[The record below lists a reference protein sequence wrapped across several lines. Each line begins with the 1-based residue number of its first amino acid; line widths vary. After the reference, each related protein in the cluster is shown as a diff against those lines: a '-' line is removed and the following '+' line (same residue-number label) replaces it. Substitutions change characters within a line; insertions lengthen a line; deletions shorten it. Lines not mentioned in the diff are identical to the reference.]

1 MYDCDSVSHALL
13 LIRNILHAPE
23 RPSQTLQS
31 TDASIQP
38 GTNNSQAPSQSHEYS
53 TVVCSQQ
60 KRLLWN
66 LFAQGLDR
74 LLINLLT
81 SPHKVQKRH

>member
-31 TDASIQP
+31 TDAPIQP
-38 GTNNSQAPSQSHEYS
+38 GTNSSQAPPQKSHENSIY
-53 TVVCSQQ
+53 VCSQQ

-81 SPHKVQKRH
+81 SPHKV